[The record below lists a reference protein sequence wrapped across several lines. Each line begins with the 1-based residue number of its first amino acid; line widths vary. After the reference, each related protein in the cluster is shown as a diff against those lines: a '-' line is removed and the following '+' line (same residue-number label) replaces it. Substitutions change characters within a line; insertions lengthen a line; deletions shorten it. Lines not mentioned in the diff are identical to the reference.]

1 MSDHAATSDATSAAH
16 AGAGD
21 RSPFGVTAAAGPAL
35 VALDVPALR
44 ARLRARRAELI
55 DAFRARGDVRA
66 LMHGLVRETDRVL
79 RALWLDAGL
88 PPECALAGV
97 GGYGRRE
104 LMPHSDVDLL
114 VLSPAGD
121 DAGRA
126 ARIERF
132 IGSCWDVGLE
142 IGHSVRTVEQCLVES
157 DADITVRTS
166 LLERRFMAGSR
177 RLYRQLA
184 IGLDTAID
192 ARGFFHAKL
201 FELRQRHAKFQDTPY
216 SLEPNV
222 KESPGGLRDLQSIL
236 WIARAAGLGAGWGQ
250 LASRGLITRA
260 EASLLA
266 SYERKLKVTRAWLH
280 IVAGRR
286 EDRLVFDLQAQVAC
300 AQGFDAR
307 DARLASEQL
316 MQRYY
321 WTAKSVTQ
329 LSTMLIQNLEAEL
342 FPENAGAPEPI
353 DAEFRNV
360 RGLLDVIDG
369 NLFERDPPA
378 ILRAFLALQR
388 HPELAGISAP
398 TLRAIWRARTRID
411 AGFRR
416 DPANRAAFLS
426 LLQAPRGVT
435 RALRRMNQ
443 WSVLGRYLPA
453 FRRIVGRMQH
463 DLFHV
468 YTVDQHI
475 LMVVRN
481 LRRFT
486 MAEHAHE
493 YPFCSLLMSEFDKP
507 WLLVIAA
514 LFHDIAKGRGGD
526 HSTLGR
532 IDARRFCRAHGL
544 ERADREL
551 VEFLVEHHLT
561 MSSIAQKQDLSD
573 PETISR
579 FAALVGDA
587 RRLTALY
594 LLTVADIR
602 GTSPKVWNAW
612 KGKLLEDLFRGAKRV
627 LGGEA
632 ASNDVRFDA
641 RRAESVRLL
650 NLHGLPPEA
659 YAAFWKQLDIGYFLR
674 NDSQDIA
681 WQTRVL
687 HRFPDTDAPIVHAR
701 LAPIG
706 EGFQVLAYLPDQP
719 DLFARICG
727 YFDSKNLSVLDARI
741 HTTRHGRALDSFLV
755 VDPNHASP
763 YRDILSLVE
772 AELAQR
778 LACRHPLDAPVRGR
792 PSRRSRYFPIAPQV
806 DLRPDERGSRY
817 LLSVVANDRTG
828 LLYGIARTLARHGIN
843 LHAARIT
850 TLGERAEDVFLIDGP
865 TLANARQQIQLENDV
880 LEVIAD
886 PGAPIGREVSRP

>member
-1 MSDHAATSDATSAAH
+1 MKDPAEAPAET
-16 AGAGD
+16 
-21 RSPFGVTAAAGPAL
+21 PGPAEA
-35 VALDVPALR
+35 VALDAPTASQIPTLR
-44 ARLRARRAELI
+44 AAVRARRAELI
-55 DAFRARGDVRA
+55 AAFRVRSDVRA
-66 LMHGLVRETDRVL
+66 LLRGLVRETDRVL
-79 RALWLDAGL
+79 LALWRDAGL
-88 PPECALAGV
+88 APDCAFVAV

-104 LMPHSDVDLL
+104 LLPHSDVDLL
-114 VLSPAGD
+114 LLVPPGEDPA
-121 DAGRA
+121 RA
-126 ARIERF
+126 ARLERF
-132 IGSCWDVGLE
+132 VGSCWDVGLE
-142 IGHSVRTVEQCLVES
+142 IGHSVRTVEQCLAE
-157 DADITVRTS
+157 AAGDITVRTS
-166 LLERRFMAGSR
+166 LLERRFMAGR
-177 RLYRQLA
+177 RSLYRQLTD
-184 IGLDTAID
+184 GLEAAADP
-192 ARGFFHAKL
+192 RSFFHGKL
-201 FELRQRHAKFQDTPY
+201 FELRQRHVKFQDTPY

-236 WIARAAGLGAGWGQ
+236 WIARAAGLGSGWGR
-250 LASRGLITRA
+250 LAARGLITRA

-266 SYERKLKVTRAWLH
+266 GYERKLKVTRAWLH

-286 EDRLVFDLQAQVAC
+286 EDRLVFDLQAQVAR
-300 AQGFDAR
+300 AQGFDSD

-360 RGLLDVIDG
+360 RGLLDAVEES
-369 NLFERDPPA
+369 LFERDPPA
-378 ILRAFLALQR
+378 ILRAFIAMQR
-388 HPELAGISAP
+388 HPELDGISAR

-416 DPANRAAFLS
+416 DPANRAAFLA

-435 RALRRMNQ
+435 HALRRMNQ

-493 YPFCSLLMSEFDKP
+493 YPFCSQLMSEFDKP
-507 WLLVIAA
+507 WLLIIAA

-526 HSTLGR
+526 HSTLGCV
-532 IDARRFCRAHGL
+532 DARRFCRAHGL

-561 MSSIAQKQDLSD
+561 MSSVAQKQDLSD
-573 PETISR
+573 PETVSR
-579 FAALVGDA
+579 FAALVGNA
-587 RRLTALY
+587 RRLCALY

-612 KGKLLEDLFRGAKRV
+612 KGKLLEDLYRGTKRV

-632 ASNDVRFDA
+632 ASADARFDA

-650 NLHGLPPEA
+650 NLHGLAPDA

-674 NDSQDIA
+674 NDSLDIA

-687 HRFPDTDAPIVHAR
+687 HRFEDTESPVVRTR

-706 EGFQVLAYLPDQP
+706 EGFQVVVYLPDQP

-741 HTTRHGRALDSFLV
+741 HTTRNGRALDSFLV
-755 VDPNHASP
+755 VDPSHAAP

-772 AELAQR
+772 VELAER
-778 LACRHPLDAPVRGR
+778 LARRHPLEAPVRGR

-806 DLRPDERGSRY
+806 DLRPDERGNRY

-865 TLANARQQIQLENDV
+865 ALANARQQIQLENELIEAVGD
-880 LEVIAD
+880 A
-886 PGAPIGREVSRP
+886 GARAAA